1 MTSTDG
7 STPLSSEA
15 SRLFRVYKTMGSML
29 VKRGYMIP
37 KDLRELTPKS
47 FVTKFGEQPSREAM
61 TILVVRWDDC
71 RPVEAMAIT
80 VAVPVTVYI
89 LVFNAS
95 SHTNNITEI

>member
-71 RPVEAMAIT
+71 RLVEAMAIT